1 MAVFKGGWIMF
12 VPDAE
17 PAKHRA
23 EIKSE
28 KYEATIVF
36 VKDANQAI
44 EVCQEL
50 VQKEGI
56 QSLTLCPAFTHGD
69 VWSGCQGDPD
79 KHMPVRRPRFS
90 PGIRLDQEGGV
101 VLEVRTESPIS

>member
-1 MAVFKGGWIMF
+1 MAVFKGGWILLI
-12 VPDAE
+12 PDAE

-23 EIKSE
+23 EIKSD

-56 QSLTLCPAFTHGD
+56 QSLSLCPAFTHGD
-69 VWSGCQGDPD
+69 VAKIGAAVKGTPINICRSDG
-79 KHMPVRRPRFS
+79 
-90 PGIRLDQEGGV
+90 PGFLQEFELIKKAGWF
-101 VLEVRTESPIS
+101 